1 MIDVLVGRSCDI
13 GANNNEQSNE
23 AKPKCRATKA
33 VQPPNRA
40 PPMEYDVLNKS
51 LYKTQTEWTTET
63 RIGIGADSQ
72 RYPRTNEGRSAL
84 QGTTQIQARNNGGGL
99 NLHVMGAGNYSGW

>member
-1 MIDVLVGRSCDI
+1 MFDVLVGKSSYI

-23 AKPKCRATKA
+23 AKPKCRVTTA

-51 LYKTQTEWTTET
+51 LYKTQTEWTTEK

-72 RYPRTNEGRSAL
+72 HYPRKNEGRSAL
-84 QGTTQIQARNNGGGL
+84 QG
-99 NLHVMGAGNYSGW
+99 